1 MRLSV
6 RSTPKEVNRKFRL
19 KTKGLTGSMRD
30 SSMPGLKKSP
40 GMKSRNSSMPGLK
53 KSPGMKSRGS
63 IAKSLSKPSLSKPSL
78 SKPSLSKAR
87 IKSQARTGMSRA
99 HTGAARVQTGMHR
112 TQTGAVQAIGW
123 MVPASIAARRIASR
137 QMTNARGWT
146 APRVERAAVYFNG
159 SMAPKIG
166 SALSGTAAW
175 IEPPK
180 RHRATRN
187 TMVGT
192 LAACLAGATVAMMMT
207 RRRHQMQHLLEP
219 EESLESERHSREQ
232 TLTGSYSPTGQ
243 SPSYG
248 ESGRG
253 SAPRSTRPGNLGSP

>member
-19 KTKGLTGSMRD
+19 KTKGLTGSMR
-30 SSMPGLKKSP
+30 
-40 GMKSRNSSMPGLK
+40 NSSMPGLK
-53 KSPGMKSRGS
+53 KSPGMKGRGS
-63 IAKSLSKPSLSKPSL
+63 IAKSLSKPSLSKSSLSKPSLSKPSL

-87 IKSQARTGMSRA
+87 IRSRTRTGMSRA

-112 TQTGAVQAIGW
+112 TQTGAAQAIGW
-123 MVPASIAARRIASR
+123 MIPASIAARRIASHR
-137 QMTNARGWT
+137 MRAARGWT
-146 APRVERAAVYFNG
+146 APQLERAAVYFNG

-166 SALSGTAAW
+166 SALSGTASW

-192 LAACLAGATVAMMMT
+192 LAACVAGATVAVMMT

-219 EESLESERHSREQ
+219 EEGLESERRHREQ
-232 TLTGSYSPTGQ
+232 ALSGSYSPTGQ
-243 SPSYG
+243 NTSYG
-248 ESGRG
+248 EAGRG
-253 SAPRSTRPGNLGSP
+253 SAPKSTRPGGPGSP

>member
-40 GMKSRNSSMPGLK
+40 GMRSRS
-53 KSPGMKSRGS
+53 S
-63 IAKSLSKPSLSKPSL
+63 IAKSLSKPSMSKPSL
-78 SKPSLSKAR
+78 SKSALSKSALSKAR
-87 IKSQARTGMSRA
+87 IKPRTRTGMSRA
-99 HTGAARVQTGMHR
+99 HNGAARVQTGMHR
-112 TQTGAVQAIGW
+112 TRTGAVQAIGW

-137 QMTNARGWT
+137 RMTTARGWT

-159 SMAPKIG
+159 SMAPRIG

-187 TMVGT
+187 TMLGT
-192 LAACLAGATVAMMMT
+192 LAACLAGATVAVMMT

-219 EESLESERHSREQ
+219 EEGLESERRNREQ
-232 TLTGSYSPTGQ
+232 ALSGSYSPTDQ
-243 SPSYG
+243 NASYG
-248 ESGRG
+248 EAARG
-253 SAPRSTRPGNLGSP
+253 SAPRSTRPGGMGSP